1 MSESRATGGP
11 RLTAKQ
17 KQVMRAQLEV
27 LLQAV
32 PDDRSCHTCDYLRDG
47 YCLQWKAD
55 VPSSALG
62 DGCQEWK
69 DEGAPF

>member
-1 MSESRATGGP
+1 
-11 RLTAKQ
+11 
-17 KQVMRAQLEV
+17 MRAQLEV